1 LINLIRKKTFS
12 KHHGLIILENK
23 KNTILVLLGFET
35 ASGIAL
41 PLPVPQSPCLCGV
54 SATIANAEYKLLL
67 LLISNVIFYK

>member
-1 LINLIRKKTFS
+1 MGEIGIVCREAINRVST
-12 KHHGLIILENK
+12 
-23 KNTILVLLGFET
+23 
-35 ASGIAL
+35 GIAL